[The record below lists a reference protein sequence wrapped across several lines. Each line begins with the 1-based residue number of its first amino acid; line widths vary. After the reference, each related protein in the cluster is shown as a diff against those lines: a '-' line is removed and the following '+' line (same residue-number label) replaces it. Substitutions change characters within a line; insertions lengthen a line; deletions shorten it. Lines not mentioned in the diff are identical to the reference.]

1 MNILQPN
8 KAPLIPKL
16 RGHVA
21 EFLQQRSLERL
32 RILTSPTC
40 VGFSTVAG
48 SSDVGFSRLPFRGLQ
63 DRMCPRLA
71 NGPV

>member
-40 VGFSTVAG
+40 VGFSTVT
-48 SSDVGFSRLPFRGLQ
+48 SD
-63 DRMCPRLA
+63 CP
-71 NGPV
+71 